1 MEIYD
6 KHNHK
11 RSKSKNYF
19 SVKMNVYDKKQAQF
33 TEEDKYE
40 VLDKNLM
47 VNIMGHD
54 DVYDCLN
61 EFMFKEKVNRLNPNV
76 NVSSLEG
83 IDFGRTRYVSADS
96 NTVFF
101 EKYHKFDEMK
111 RKGTLIENTPS
122 MAFINSCK
130 KEVIVPNPVGI
141 IKRYG
146 NENDLNLK

>member
-6 KHNHK
+6 KQHHK
-11 RSKSKNYF
+11 RTKSKNYF
-19 SVKMNVYDKKQAQF
+19 SAKMNIYDKKQAQF

-83 IDFGRTRYVSADS
+83 IDFGRTRYVSSDS

-101 EKYHKFDEMK
+101 EKYHKM
-111 RKGTLIENTPS
+111 S
-122 MAFINSCK
+122 ML
-130 KEVIVPNPVGI
+130 
-141 IKRYG
+141 R
-146 NENDLNLK
+146 L